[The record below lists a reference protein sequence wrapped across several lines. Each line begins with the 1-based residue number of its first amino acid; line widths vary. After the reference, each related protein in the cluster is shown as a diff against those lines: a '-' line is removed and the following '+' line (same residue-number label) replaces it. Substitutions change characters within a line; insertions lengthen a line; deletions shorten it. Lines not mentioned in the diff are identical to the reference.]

1 MKTAYLLGFLLA
13 LSLVGALGAVEDN
26 VMKHLTPTSKLRVGI
41 AYPARAQIASFDF
54 VSRLISG

>member
-1 MKTAYLLGFLLA
+1 MKTVYLFGFLLA
-13 LSLVGALGAVEDN
+13 LSLVGALGAVEEN
-26 VMKHLTPTSKLRVGI
+26 VMNQLTPTGKLRVGV